1 MLLVLPGIAAVA
13 IEILGYVT
21 SLLSRLAIKVFSC
34 PAEVYPSPRNIVLPF
49 SYAIL
54 AVISFALSLA
64 AGGTVVGY
72 VSQNL
77 GTALCPALI
86 VVGFGRL
93 WSTSGRSG
101 GIHRAVILVICILIS
116 LIVPAVAVYAFAAA
130 GVAAVISDFVK
141 SKTNNQ

>member
-1 MLLVLPGIAAVA
+1 M
-13 IEILGYVT
+13 
-21 SLLSRLAIKVFSC
+21 
-34 PAEVYPSPRNIVLPF
+34 
-49 SYAIL
+49 
-54 AVISFALSLA
+54 ISFALSLA

>member
-1 MLLVLPGIAAVA
+1 MRCTAERSFAAVSVLSL
-13 IEILGYVT
+13 IHIL
-21 SLLSRLAIKVFSC
+21 
-34 PAEVYPSPRNIVLPF
+34 
-49 SYAIL
+49 
-54 AVISFALSLA
+54 ISFALSLA
-64 AGGTVVGY
+64 AGGNVVGY

-101 GIHRAVILVICILIS
+101 SIHRAVILVICILIS

-141 SKTNNQ
+141 SKTNNPVSYTHLFCGVRDFIAYNGESEIAQIVD